1 MKELSAAKLALDGI
15 KKEEEFGMRT
25 LLDVLDY
32 EVKVINSEL
41 NLISSKSNEVLQKYE
56 LKKVLGTL
64 TIKDIVKDYEIKY
77 KEDNNFNLPNVFEI
91 DFK

>member
-1 MKELSAAKLALDGI
+1 
-15 KKEEEFGMRT
+15 MRT

-32 EVKVINSEL
+32 EVKVTNSEL

-56 LKKVLGTL
+56 LKKVVGTL
-64 TIKDIVKDYEIKY
+64 TIDDIIKNY
-77 KEDNNFNLPNVFEI
+77 KMQNTENDVFNLPSIFEI